1 VKPFFNLLVKVLWL
15 LMIALVLGVASNV
28 LRSNRLPWRGA
39 WSQYVEQRAWQA
51 GLRLVGPATVRQA
64 VETGDSKLLDARPMA
79 DFRAGH
85 IPRAQ
90 ALPFE
95 IASEMLAAMQVDLN
109 RDQAIITYC
118 ARFDCDEGLE
128 LAQFLRH
135 AGYTHVALFAGG
147 LSEWQAAGGRVELA
161 P

>member
-1 VKPFFNLLVKVLWL
+1 VKSFFKLVAKILGLL
-15 LMIALVLGVASNV
+15 LMALVLGVASNTV
-28 LRSNRLPWRGA
+28 RTNRVPWRGA

-64 VETGDSKLLDARPMA
+64 METGDSKLLDARPAA

-85 IPRAQ
+85 IPHAQ
-90 ALPFE
+90 SLPFE
-95 IASEMLAAMQVDLN
+95 IAGEMLTTMQIDLD

-128 LAQFLRH
+128 LAQFLRR

-147 LSEWQAAGGRVELA
+147 LSEWQAAGGRVEA
-161 P
+161 TP